1 MYAYTRTRKSWIQAR
16 QTKKKCIMNR
26 PMQEYVFS
34 DMFKSFLC
42 IFFLIFV
49 LIIIAIYLSNWQY
62 MALDTLKGN
71 TLVIFRTTY
80 FVVSDFAIASLK
92 EVTVAAISDKAKT
105 QLVQFNAGSRSK
117 WNPCKHNRSTSTGQ
131 SNSSNK
137 HQFFSYIYLYMRVLQ
152 LITMLWHAIRY
163 HTKTLIRMFECIT
176 LIFV

>member
-1 MYAYTRTRKSWIQAR
+1 MCMHTHAHASHESR
-16 QTKKKCIMNR
+16 QGKQKKCIMNR

-49 LIIIAIYLSNWQY
+49 VIIIAIYLSNWQY

-137 HQFFSYIYLYMRVLQ
+137 HQFFSYIYPYMRVLQ
-152 LITMLWHAIRY
+152 LITMLCHAIRY